1 MNNPS
6 LKAGASDDILK
17 NRTLVHHYQILLINQ
32 VKGIKTS
39 DDFIR
44 DDYGLEKLDSI
55 CMQLINIGEALKQID
70 ILTEQKLLQNYIE
83 IDWKRAKG
91 MRDIITHH
99 YFDIDAETVFMVCT
113 DHIPRMR
120 NVIEKILHDL

>member
-1 MNNPS
+1 
-6 LKAGASDDILK
+6 
-17 NRTLVHHYQILLINQ
+17 
-32 VKGIKTS
+32 
-39 DDFIR
+39 
-44 DDYGLEKLDSI
+44 
-55 CMQLINIGEALKQID
+55 MQLINIGEALKQID

-120 NVIEKILHDL
+120 NVIEKILRDL